1 MRTGDRPRNGDPWR
15 QMEALQRELE
25 RAFGGSVQT
34 PAPTGAFLP
43 GRSARAYP
51 LMNMAE
57 DADGYTIE
65 ALAPGVNPDS
75 IQITVVR
82 NILTVAG
89 EKTPPE
95 GVQREQFHR
104 TERAA
109 GRFVRNIELP
119 TDIDPDRVEARY
131 ANGLLV
137 LTLPKSEAAKP
148 RQIKLTVQ

>member
-1 MRTGDRPRNGDPWR
+1 MRMGDRSRNTDPWR
-15 QMEALQRELE
+15 QMEVLQRELE
-25 RAFGGSVQT
+25 RAFGGSQQQ
-34 PAPTGAFLP
+34 PQPSGAFLP

-57 DADGYTIE
+57 DADHYTIE
-65 ALAPGVNPDS
+65 ALAPGVNPES

-82 NILTVAG
+82 NVLTVAG

-119 TDIDPDRVEARY
+119 TDVDPDKVQARY
-131 ANGLLV
+131 TNGLLV
-137 LTLPKSEAAKP
+137 LTLPKAEAAKP
-148 RQIKLTVQ
+148 RQIKVSVG

>member
-1 MRTGDRPRNGDPWR
+1 MRTDRYRTLDPWR
-15 QMEALQRELE
+15 QMEALQREME
-25 RAFGGSVQT
+25 RTIGANQQGNSPNV
-34 PAPTGAFLP
+34 AFLP

-82 NILTVAG
+82 NALTVAG
-89 EKTPPE
+89 EKVAPE

-119 TDIDPDRVEARY
+119 TDVDPERVEARY

-137 LTLPKSEAAKP
+137 LKLPKTEAAKP
-148 RQIKLTVQ
+148 RQIKVNVG

>member
-1 MRTGDRPRNGDPWR
+1 MRYTDRDRGTDPWR
-15 QMEALQRELE
+15 QMEALQREFE
-25 RAFGGSVQT
+25 RALGGPQQGQGPNV
-34 PAPTGAFLP
+34 AFLP

-57 DADGYTIE
+57 SADGYTIE
-65 ALAPGVNPDS
+65 ALAPGVNPGP

-82 NILTVAG
+82 DVLTVAG
-89 EKTPPE
+89 EQTAPE

-119 TDIDPDRVEARY
+119 TDVDPERVGARY

-137 LTLPKSEAAKP
+137 ITLPKTEAAKP
-148 RQIKLTVQ
+148 RQIKVQVG

>member
-1 MRTGDRPRNGDPWR
+1 MRIRNGDPWR
-15 QMEALQRELE
+15 QLETLQREFE
-25 RAFGGSVQT
+25 RAFG
-34 PAPTGAFLP
+34 APQQAQQPNTAFLP

-57 DADGYTIE
+57 DAEGYTIE

-89 EKTPPE
+89 EKTPPD

-119 TDIDPDRVEARY
+119 TDVDPDKVEARY
-131 ANGLLV
+131 TNGLLV
-137 LTLPKSEAAKP
+137 ISLPKAEAAKP
-148 RQIKLTVQ
+148 RQIKVNVG

>member
-1 MRTGDRPRNGDPWR
+1 
-15 QMEALQRELE
+15 MEALQRELE
-25 RAFGGSVQT
+25 RAFGPRNGQDQGV
-34 PAPTGAFLP
+34 AFLP

-51 LMNMAE
+51 LVNLAE
-57 DADGYTIE
+57 DSEGYTLE
-65 ALAPGVNPDS
+65 ALAPGVNPES

-82 NILTVAG
+82 NTLTVSG

-104 TERAA
+104 SERAA

-119 TDIDPDRVEARY
+119 TDIDPEKVQARY
-131 ANGLLV
+131 TNGLLV

-148 RQIKLTVQ
+148 RQIQVNVG